1 LQKEDFCNKE
11 GSVMKIKFKLSI
23 VVITIMAAVVAGITM
38 LLLWQSS
45 KNTLQLSL
53 RSQEHLVNSRAEFW
67 KGREDGF
74 VRALTTLANVMG
86 DFESVKPE
94 ERRDKYDDMLRS
106 ALKEE
111 PQMTV
116 LYTVWKPNALDGMDE
131 KYIERTGSSPTGQY
145 AVAWSKETG
154 ETIKRQSNDI
164 DNVMEHIYGPNKY
177 KDLVNEPALRTING
191 VDKYT
196 IRIVVPITNNKTG
209 NEEVVGAVGCILSID
224 AIQSIVENTLT
235 KNDEIN
241 MLIIYSNKGS
251 IIAHYKPER
260 IGKNMFEVDK
270 ELGEFRD
277 DIYKAMNNDEIC
289 EGSIYEP
296 NLDDHIRFV
305 AKPIQI
311 GDSDTN
317 WMILIGVSESYVLK
331 EIKAITEFTIILAVI
346 SIIATAVIFI
356 FVLGYITKPIV
367 TVTNTLKDISQG
379 EGDLTKTIPEK
390 GNDEISDMSRYF
402 NLTLDK
408 IKKLIVSIKEHAA
421 VLSDTGN
428 DLSSNMV
435 ETAAAMN
442 QITANIQSIKNRI
455 INQSAS
461 VTQTNS
467 AMEQITGNIDKLN
480 EYVEK
485 QASNVSQS
493 SSAIEEM
500 LANIQSVTNTL
511 EKNGVSVN
519 ELNTSSEFGRES
531 LEEAFSNIQEI
542 TRDSE
547 QLLKINKIIIDIAAQ
562 TNLLSMNAAI
572 EAAHAGDAGNG
583 FAVVAGEIRTLAIN
597 CTEQSKTISNVLN
610 KIKESIDHVN
620 EITGNALSKFK
631 VIDSSVKTVSEQEEN
646 ILNAMTEQNEG
657 SKQILDAVGKLNE
670 ITRQVKEESVEM
682 YEESRGVIQES
693 RNLDLVTQEIT
704 GGINEM
710 ATGAEQINE
719 AVNKVNEITMKNR
732 ENISH
737 LVREVSLFK
746 VA

>member
-1 LQKEDFCNKE
+1 
-11 GSVMKIKFKLSI
+11 MKIKFKLSI

-74 VRALTTLANVMG
+74 IRALTTLSNVMG
-86 DFESVKPE
+86 DFETVKPE
-94 ERRDKYDDMLRS
+94 ERRDKYDEMLRS
-106 ALKEE
+106 AFQEE

-116 LYTVWKPNALDGMDE
+116 LYTIWKPNALDGMDAD
-131 KYIERTGSSPTGQY
+131 YIGRTGSTPQGQY
-145 AVAWSKETG
+145 AMAWSNETG
-154 ETIKRQSNDI
+154 ELIKRQSNDV
-164 DNVMEHIYGPNKY
+164 DNVMEHIYGPNKF
-177 KDLVNEPALRTING
+177 KDLISEPILRNING
-191 VDKYT
+191 VEKYT
-196 IRIVVPITNNKTG
+196 IRMIVPITNNEK
-209 NEEVVGAVGCILSID
+209 NDEEVVGAVGCVLSVD
-224 AIQSIVENTLT
+224 AMQRIVENTV
-235 KNDEIN
+235 KNNDEIN

-260 IGKNMFEVDK
+260 IGKNMFDVDE

-277 DIYKAMNNDEIC
+277 DIYKAMNNNEIC
-289 EGSIYEP
+289 EGRIYEP
-296 NLDDHIRFV
+296 HIGDHIRFV

-317 WMILIGVSESYVLK
+317 WTILIGVSEFYVLK
-331 EIKAITEFTIILAVI
+331 EIKAITQFTIILAVI
-346 SIIATAVIFI
+346 SIVTTAVIFVI
-356 FVLGYITKPIV
+356 VFGFITKPIV
-367 TVTNTLKDISQG
+367 KVTDTLKDISEG

-402 NLTLDK
+402 NLTLEK
-408 IKKLIVSIKEHAA
+408 IKKLIVSIKEHAT

-428 DLSSNMV
+428 ELSSNMV

-442 QITANIQSIKNRI
+442 QITANIQSIKGRI
-455 INQSAS
+455 INQSSS

-467 AMEQITGNIDKLN
+467 AMEQITSNIDKLN
-480 EYVEK
+480 GYVEK

-519 ELNTSSEFGRES
+519 ELNESSEFGRES
-531 LEEAFSNIQEI
+531 LEEAFSCIKEI

-547 QLLKINKIIIDIAAQ
+547 KLLKINTIIIDIAAQ

-572 EAAHAGDAGNG
+572 EAAHAGDAGRG
-583 FAVVAGEIRTLAIN
+583 FAVVADEIRALAIS
-597 CTEQSKTISNVLN
+597 CTDQSKTISNVLN
-610 KIKESIDHVN
+610 KVKDSIDHVN
-620 EITGNALSKFK
+620 EITGNALSKFR

-646 ILNAMTEQNEG
+646 IRNAMSEQNEG
-657 SKQILDAVGKLNE
+657 SKQILDAVGQLND
-670 ITRQVKEESVEM
+670 ITRQVKEESIEM
-682 YEESRGVIQES
+682 YKESRDVIQES
-693 RNLDLVTQEIT
+693 RNLDQVTQEIT

>member
-1 LQKEDFCNKE
+1 
-11 GSVMKIKFKLSI
+11 MKIKFKLSI
-23 VVITIMAAVVAGITM
+23 VVITIMAVMVAGITM

-74 VRALTTLANVMG
+74 IRALTTLSNVMG
-86 DFESVKPE
+86 DFETVKPE
-94 ERRDKYDDMLRS
+94 ERRDKYDEMLRS
-106 ALKEE
+106 AFQEE

-116 LYTVWKPNALDGMDE
+116 LYTIWKPNALDGMDAD
-131 KYIERTGSSPTGQY
+131 YIGRTGSTPQGQY
-145 AVAWSKETG
+145 AMAWSNETG
-154 ETIKRQSNDI
+154 ELIKRQSNDV
-164 DNVMEHIYGPNKY
+164 DNVMEHIYGPNKF
-177 KDLVNEPALRTING
+177 KDLISEPILRNING
-191 VDKYT
+191 VEKYT
-196 IRIVVPITNNKTG
+196 IRMIVPITNNEK
-209 NEEVVGAVGCILSID
+209 NDEEVVGAVGCVLSVD
-224 AIQSIVENTLT
+224 AMQRIVENTV
-235 KNDEIN
+235 KNNDEIN

-260 IGKNMFEVDK
+260 IGKNMFDVDE

-277 DIYKAMNNDEIC
+277 DIYKAMNNNEIC
-289 EGSIYEP
+289 EGRIYEP
-296 NLDDHIRFV
+296 HIGDHIRFV

-317 WMILIGVSESYVLK
+317 WTILIGVSEFYVLK
-331 EIKAITEFTIILAVI
+331 EIKAITQFTIILAVI
-346 SIIATAVIFI
+346 SIVTTAVIFVI
-356 FVLGYITKPIV
+356 VFGFITKPIV
-367 TVTNTLKDISQG
+367 KVTDTLKDISEG

-402 NLTLDK
+402 NLTLEK
-408 IKKLIVSIKEHAA
+408 IKKLIVSIKEHAT

-428 DLSSNMV
+428 ELSSNMV

-442 QITANIQSIKNRI
+442 QITANIQSIKGRI
-455 INQSAS
+455 INQSSS

-467 AMEQITGNIDKLN
+467 AMEQITSNIDKLN
-480 EYVEK
+480 GYVEK

-519 ELNTSSEFGRES
+519 ELNESSEFGRES
-531 LEEAFSNIQEI
+531 LEEAFSCIKEI

-547 QLLKINKIIIDIAAQ
+547 KLLKINMIIADIAAQ

-572 EAAHAGDAGNG
+572 EAAHAGDAGRG
-583 FAVVAGEIRTLAIN
+583 FAVVADEIRALAIS
-597 CTEQSKTISNVLN
+597 CTDQSKTISNVLN
-610 KIKESIDHVN
+610 KVKDSIDHVN
-620 EITGNALSKFK
+620 EITGNALSKFR

-646 ILNAMTEQNEG
+646 IRNAMSEQNEG
-657 SKQILDAVGKLNE
+657 SKQILDAVGQLND
-670 ITRQVKEESVEM
+670 ITRQVKEESIEM
-682 YEESRGVIQES
+682 YKESRDVIQES
-693 RNLDLVTQEIT
+693 RNLDQVTQEIT

-732 ENISH
+732 ENINH

>member
-1 LQKEDFCNKE
+1 
-11 GSVMKIKFKLSI
+11 MKIKFKLSI
-23 VVITIMAAVVAGITM
+23 VVITIMAVVVAGITM

-67 KGREDGF
+67 KGREDGY

-86 DFESVKPE
+86 DFETLKPE
-94 ERRDKYDDMLRS
+94 ERRNKYDDMLGS
-106 ALKEE
+106 AIKAE
-111 PQMTV
+111 PQMIV
-116 LYTVWKPNALDGMDE
+116 LYTIWKPNALDGMDE
-131 KYIERTGSSPTGQY
+131 KYIGRAGSSPTGQY
-145 AVAWSKETG
+145 AMAWSKETG
-154 ETIKRQSNDI
+154 NTIKRQSNDI
-164 DNVMEHIYGPNKY
+164 DNVMAHINGPNKY
-177 KDLVNEPALRTING
+177 KDLVNEPTLRTING

-196 IRIVVPITNNKTG
+196 IRIVVPITNNRTN
-209 NEEVVGAVGCILSID
+209 NEEVVGAVGCVLSID
-224 AIQSIVENTLT
+224 AIQKIVENTVR
-235 KNDEIN
+235 KNDEIS

-251 IIAHYKPER
+251 IIAHYKSER
-260 IGKNMFEVDK
+260 IGQNMFDADV
-270 ELGEFRD
+270 ELGDFRN
-277 DIYKAMNNDEIC
+277 DIYKAMNNNEIC
-289 EGSIYEP
+289 KGTIYEP

-311 GDSDTN
+311 GNSDTN
-317 WMILIGVSESYVLK
+317 WMIFIGVPESYVLK
-331 EIKAITEFTIILAVI
+331 EIKAITQFTVILAVI
-346 SIIATAVIFI
+346 SIITTAVIFVL
-356 FVLGYITKPIV
+356 VLGYITKPII

-402 NLTLDK
+402 NLTLEK
-408 IKKLIVSIKEHAA
+408 IKKLVVSIKEHAGI
-421 VLSDTGN
+421 LSDTGN

-442 QITANIQSIKNRI
+442 QITANIQNIKDRI
-455 INQSAS
+455 INQSSS
-461 VTQTNS
+461 VTQTS
-467 AMEQITGNIDKLN
+467 AAMEQITGNIDKLN

-485 QASNVSQS
+485 QSANVSQS

-511 EKNGVSVN
+511 VKNGESVT
-519 ELNTSSEFGRES
+519 ELNSSSEIGRER
-531 LEEAFSNIQEI
+531 LEEAFRNIQI
-542 TRDSE
+542 IAYDSE
-547 QLLKINKIIIDIAAQ
+547 ELLKINKVIIDIAAQ

-583 FAVVAGEIRTLAIN
+583 FAVVADEIRTLALN
-597 CTEQSKTISNVLN
+597 CTEQSKTIGTV
-610 KIKESIDHVN
+610 IKRIKDSIDHVK
-620 EITGNALSKFK
+620 EITGNALSKFQ
-631 VIDSSVKTVSEQEEN
+631 VIDSDVKTVSEQEEN
-646 ILNAMTEQNEG
+646 IRNAMNEQNEG

-670 ITRQVKEESVEM
+670 ITRQVKEESIVM
-682 YEESRGVIQES
+682 YEESRDVIQES
-693 RNLDLVTQEIT
+693 RNLDHVTQEIT

-732 ENISH
+732 ENINH